1 MSTLSKE
8 ELLLISGG
16 INFSGTLINSF
27 TSGIRIILD
36 VSRSLGTSIR
46 RIMDKRMC
54 PL

>member
-1 MSTLSKE
+1 MLI
-8 ELLLISGG
+8 LNNQQLCNISGG

-27 TSGIRIILD
+27 TSGIRVVLD

-46 RIMDKRMC
+46 RIMSNRMC